1 MHHPPCGDCRA
12 GFFVNCGKF
21 FDGVLIDNR
30 LVYTRHAEA
39 CESLRFEYIYHL
51 LHETLQR
58 LTKPL

>member
-1 MHHPPCGDCRA
+1 MS
-12 GFFVNCGKF
+12 CGKFF

-39 CESLRFEYIYHL
+39 CKSLRFEYIYHL